1 MLRLITLTK
10 LEELKMCNIVNVV
23 AIVPCCH
30 CGKPCC
36 DDRTRKYNYCLDCLA
51 NGGVAD
57 NCTEDVQYT
66 EDTLP

>member
-1 MLRLITLTK
+1 
-10 LEELKMCNIVNVV
+10 MCNIVNVV

-36 DDRTRKYNYCLDCLA
+36 DDRTRKYNYCLDCLVS
-51 NGGVAD
+51 GDVAD